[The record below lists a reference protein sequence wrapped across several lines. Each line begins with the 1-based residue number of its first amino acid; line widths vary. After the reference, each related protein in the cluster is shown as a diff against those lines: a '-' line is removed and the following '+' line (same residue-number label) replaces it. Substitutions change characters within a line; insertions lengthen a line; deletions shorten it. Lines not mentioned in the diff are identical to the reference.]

1 MNLFEVMGLNIQY
14 STYYTVQ
21 YTVYALYINFQD
33 VGIHFH
39 GGGIMLACFSLI
51 TLLGERRPI
60 I

>member
-1 MNLFEVMGLNIQY
+1 MFEVIGLNIQY

-39 GGGIMLACFSLI
+39 GGGIMMACFSLI
-51 TLLGERRPI
+51 TLLRERRPI
-60 I
+60 